1 MLQRRVATTR
11 SVHNI
16 MKIRKIV
23 RLSALKWQFQ
33 VIGTTSSKTLC
44 KADISNTPTHTCP
57 DFQKNGKF
65 VYCKHI
71 LFVMIFALRVE
82 DEDKLNARH
91 IGDEDV
97 KSLLVDN
104 IDKRYIEA
112 DEPVKSSGSKDYAKL
127 LREHPSFSNEQL
139 CTLQYKKSR
148 TAKCAGSK
156 TVIKP
161 GTLCVRVDGAL
172 SVPYGKQH
180 VVEQVFYIV
189 QTGNALLPNQNGQMS
204 QLHVI

>member
-1 MLQRRVATTR
+1 
-11 SVHNI
+11 
-16 MKIRKIV
+16 
-23 RLSALKWQFQ
+23 
-33 VIGTTSSKTLC
+33 
-44 KADISNTPTHTCP
+44 
-57 DFQKNGKF
+57 
-65 VYCKHI
+65 
-71 LFVMIFALRVE
+71 MIFALRVE

-91 IGDEDV
+91 IGDEDL
-97 KSLLVDN
+97 KSFLVDN
-104 IDKRYIEA
+104 IDKRYTKG
-112 DEPVKSSGSKDYAKL
+112 DEPVKSSSFKDYAKL

-148 TAKCAGSK
+148 TAKCAGCK
-156 TVIKP
+156 TVIQP